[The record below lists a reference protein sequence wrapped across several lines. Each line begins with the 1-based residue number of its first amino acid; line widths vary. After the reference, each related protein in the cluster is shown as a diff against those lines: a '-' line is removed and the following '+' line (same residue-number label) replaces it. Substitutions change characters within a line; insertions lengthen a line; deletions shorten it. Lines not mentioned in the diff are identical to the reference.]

1 MYPYN
6 IPSIIENEVRIM
18 QNNQS
23 NNNNDE
29 NNNYNDGNSNNE
41 NNYNSRDENNRE
53 NNNRNDNNDGNNGN
67 IDNDE
72 NNNSE
77 NNSRNNYKNIQKPE
91 NNFTLS
97 NSRRAEPNPYI
108 IEMLIDAIKGE
119 DKDSNYYKKLSQMTP
134 SEEDKDILYKI
145 HLDEEKHKK
154 MFENIYYQLIGE
166 NANIKADNYDIPS
179 NNMVSELAKRM
190 IEELETAEI
199 YRVLLFSFLNLELR
213 DMILEII
220 IDEQAHAQKLNYL
233 FSKYN
238 C

>member
-6 IPSIIENEVRIM
+6 IPSIAENEVRIM
-18 QNNQS
+18 QNNQL

-29 NNNYNDGNSNNE
+29 SSNLNNE
-41 NNYNSRDENNRE
+41 NNYNNSDGNNNENNYNNRNENNNGDNGGIDNGENNNNDSSE
-53 NNNRNDNNDGNNGN
+53 NNNRNNREDVQN
-67 IDNDE
+67 
-72 NNNSE
+72 
-77 NNSRNNYKNIQKPE
+77 PE
-91 NNFTLS
+91 NNFTPS
-97 NSRRAEPNPYI
+97 NPHRAEPNPYI
-108 IEMLIDAIKGE
+108 IEMVVDAVKAE
-119 DKDSNYYKKLSQMTP
+119 DKDSAYYKKLSQMTP

-154 MFENIYYQLIGE
+154 MFEDIYYQLIGE
-166 NANIKADNYDIPS
+166 NINIKTDNYDIPS
-179 NNMVSELAKRM
+179 NNMISELAKKI
-190 IEELETAEI
+190 IEELEAVEI

-220 IDEQAHAQKLNYL
+220 TDEQAHTQKLNYL